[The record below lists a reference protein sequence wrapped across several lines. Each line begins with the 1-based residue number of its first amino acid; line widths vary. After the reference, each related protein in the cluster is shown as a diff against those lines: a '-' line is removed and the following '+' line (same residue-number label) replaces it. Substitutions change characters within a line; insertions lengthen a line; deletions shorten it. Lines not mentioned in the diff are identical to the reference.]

1 MPLGEELRPVFLRR
15 CCRCASWPG
24 QGLRSQQ
31 CSMTTMVKSCAA
43 VSSGARRY
51 RCRSG
56 WGMRGRSEPMAIV
69 GRLLSDWVPTCWR
82 RELRKLVPISAGRR
96 RDGYCLWCSTFGC
109 CEPTV
114 SVATKYG
121 CHASYALH
129 VRVSSERALAVW
141 LSGLKLRS
149 SLRFPSG
156 LICHDP
162 AACRVETRWSSKMGS
177 GYLFLTKLFLCMVGL
192 SRIFASSLCT
202 LVDLSSI
209 NQSHKRGRL
218 RPLLE
223 VDHWARKR
231 VA

>member
-1 MPLGEELRPVFLRR
+1 MRAVPDAGVDGACEVDLSRWLSLVDS
-15 CCRCASWPG
+15 CRI
-24 QGLRSQQ
+24 
-31 CSMTTMVKSCAA
+31 V
-43 VSSGARRY
+43 
-51 RCRSG
+51 CR
-56 WGMRGRSEPMAIV
+56 
-69 GRLLSDWVPTCWR
+69 LCWR
-82 RELRKLVPISAGRR
+82 QGLRKLVPISAGRR
-96 RDGYCLWCSTFGC
+96 LDSYCLWCSTFGC
-109 CEPTV
+109 CEPTA

-121 CHASYALH
+121 CKHHTRFTLESPARGLSP
-129 VRVSSERALAVW
+129 
-141 LSGLKLRS
+141 SGLVASMLRS

-162 AACRVETRWSSKMGS
+162 AACRLETRWSSKMGS
-177 GYLFLTKLFLCMVGL
+177 GFLSMTELFLCMVGL

-218 RPLLE
+218 RRLLE